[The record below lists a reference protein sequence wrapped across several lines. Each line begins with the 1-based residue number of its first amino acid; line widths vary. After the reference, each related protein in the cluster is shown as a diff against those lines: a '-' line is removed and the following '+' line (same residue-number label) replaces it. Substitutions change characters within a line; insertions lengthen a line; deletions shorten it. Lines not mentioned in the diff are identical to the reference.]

1 MWEDVQF
8 SVFHPADAK
17 PAANGFSLDIDVA
30 KQVLEELLD
39 YQDRLGVMKRKV
51 STLCSM
57 KPPSKD
63 PSTMAMHVAMVGDG
77 NGKLGAFS
85 YGGGHIDLQL
95 DYVTELIDRIRKAL
109 AAIGQSDQD
118 QAAAVQKTNPGTG
131 SRGNFG

>member
-1 MWEDVQF
+1 MWEDVEF
-8 SVFHPADAK
+8 SILHPADPAPAK
-17 PAANGFSLDIDVA
+17 NGFSLDIDVA
-30 KQVLEELLD
+30 KQVLQELLG
-39 YQDRLGVMKRKV
+39 YQDRLGLMKRKV
-51 STLCSM
+51 STVCSM

-77 NGKLGAFS
+77 RGKLGAFS

-118 QAAAVQKTNPGTG
+118 QAAAVEKTHPGTG

>member
-1 MWEDVQF
+1 MWEDVEF
-8 SVFHPADAK
+8 SILHPAGPEPAK
-17 PAANGFSLDIDVA
+17 NGFSLDIDVA
-30 KQVLEELLD
+30 KQLLEELRG

-63 PSTMAMHVAMVGDG
+63 PSTLAMHVAMVGDG
-77 NGKLGAFS
+77 SGKLGAFS

-95 DYVTELIDRIRKAL
+95 TYVTELIDRIRKAL

-118 QAAAVQKTNPGTG
+118 QAAAVEKTHPGTG